1 MVTATFGLPGRWV
14 FFATAG
20 LALMMFSIDATI
32 VAVALPGMTR
42 DLETSLAW
50 IGWTLT
56 AYALAQTV
64 MMPLAGKLAESF
76 GRMRVFFACVVVF
89 TLGSLLCGLA
99 PSVYALI
106 LFRVL
111 QALGGG
117 GLMPSAVGI
126 VAQAFPETRAR
137 MVGLFMSI
145 FPVGGIIGP
154 NLGGFIVEHWSW
166 RECFF
171 INLPLGLL
179 VTLSLFGR
187 ARLAEPT
194 RRRRI
199 DFGGTALFAV
209 GIVALLCA
217 ITFLGEDPGYWRG
230 AQFWALLAVSA

>member
-1 MVTATFGLPGRWV
+1 MVRATPPISARWV
-14 FFATAG
+14 FFAASG

-42 DLETSLAW
+42 DLQTSLAW
-50 IGWTLT
+50 VGWTLT

-89 TLGSLLCGLA
+89 TLGSLLCALA

-106 LFRVL
+106 LFRVV
-111 QALGGG
+111 QAIGGG

-126 VAQAFPETRAR
+126 VAQEFPETRAR

-154 NLGGFIVEHWSW
+154 NLGGFIVEHWSS
-166 RECFF
+166 RECF
-171 INLPLGLL
+171 
-179 VTLSLFGR
+179 
-187 ARLAEPT
+187 
-194 RRRRI
+194 
-199 DFGGTALFAV
+199 
-209 GIVALLCA
+209 
-217 ITFLGEDPGYWRG
+217 
-230 AQFWALLAVSA
+230 